1 MAAFL
6 QIICMEVIFVPVRK
20 NPFTAPDMKQYFS
33 SLAPVIQES
42 IEQSG
47 VDFESLDHLRSF
59 VKHLECK

>member
-1 MAAFL
+1 MSSK
-6 QIICMEVIFVPVRK
+6 R

-33 SLAPVIQES
+33 TLSPVIQES

-59 VKHLECK
+59 VKNLQKE